1 MILRTQDRIKDDITA
16 LMRNT
21 GGRWT
26 DAEIYLALNLSTA
39 LWSNVH
45 IPLVYSMPNGWDRST
60 FSYTLPSY
68 VRPPLIP
75 QARVASAS
83 GETRWFDLRA
93 YQWEPS
99 NTLRFTMGPPT
110 GEGRVLYYVR
120 NGSVPTTMA
129 TLATMLGY
137 SNDYLML
144 PKDEDP
150 EIGEVGW
157 IKIEDE
163 YIQYAGLD
171 RHDDGRLMLT
181 NLTRGVYNSQAKNH
195 NGLTPMHFCVAVD
208 DDRLWMQLYDQMRVF
223 LHEMFLTDAS
233 PRERDHHERQ
243 VSFYQQRAER
253 FWENY
258 VPAYAPQMVLGWEGT
273 AVC

>member
-1 MILRTQDRIKDDITA
+1 MILRAQDKIKSDITA

-26 DAEIYLALNLSTA
+26 DAEIYLALNLSTS

-45 IPLVYSMPNGWDRST
+45 IPLVYSMPNGWSASV
-60 FSYTLPSY
+60 FSYTLPDY
-68 VRPPLIP
+68 VNPPLVP
-75 QARVASAS
+75 QARVASTT
-83 GETRWFDLRA
+83 GETRWFDLKA
-93 YQWEPS
+93 YQWEPEH
-99 NTLRFTMGPPT
+99 TLRFIMGPPT

-120 NGSVPTTMA
+120 NGPVPTA
-129 TLATMLGY
+129 TTSLAVLM
-137 SNDYLML
+137 SSDADYLIL
-144 PKDEDP
+144 STEP
-150 EIGEVGW
+150 EIGNVGW
-157 IKIEDE
+157 VKIENE
-163 YIQYAGLD
+163 YIHYAGLD
-171 RHDDGRLMLT
+171 RDDSDRLKLV
-181 NLTRGVYNSQAKNH
+181 NLTRGVNNTEAANH
-195 NGLTPMHFCVAVD
+195 DGSTPVYFCVAVD